1 MDDIDEETAPH
12 EKVEEEFR
20 PYYPERVEDE
30 GVLTKEGLRKKLIKV
45 GEGWDAPLLGDEV
58 TVHFTGSVVGG
69 EKFASSKDGGEPFV
83 FNVGK
88 SAELRVCDDGIIT
101 MRLGEIALFTVPPK
115 LTQGI
120 QDTFP
125 SIPADATLQF
135 EIELISWLKVVDVCE
150 DGGIIKKT
158 LHRTE
163 AVERAKEKDEVT
175 VKYEV
180 KLDDGTVV
188 AKSPEDGVE
197 FVVHEGHLCP
207 AIAKAVLTM
216 RKGEK
221 AVLTVQP
228 QYGFGEK
235 GRPATED
242 NQYPAIPPDAVLT
255 ISLELV
261 AFKLLEYITE
271 DKKVIKKIICPMETF
286 EKPNSGAVAHIRYIG
301 KLADGTIFDKKGH
314 DGEEPLEFL
323 VDEDQVISGL
333 DLAAA
338 TMRKGE
344 IALVIVDPEYGYGDT
359 PYEAKLAVVPAHS
372 TLYFEVEMVDFT
384 KVKESWNMEPE
395 EKIEYA
401 GRRKEEGN
409 AYFKAGKYVRASLRY
424 DMAVKY
430 VEFESTFSEEQKK
443 IGKFFKVTCSLNNAA
458 CKLKLKK
465 YREAVKLCT
474 NVLKLESQNVK
485 ALFRRAQA
493 YIETTDFDLAE
504 LDLKKAMEIDPEN
517 RELISEYAKLKKLQA
532 HYDKKDSKLYASMI
546 EKLRLSDGKEDKLVE
561 VN

>member
-1 MDDIDEETAPH
+1 MDDIDEETAPPQAQ
-12 EKVEEEFR
+12 VEEEFR
-20 PYYPERVEDE
+20 PYYPEKVEDE
-30 GVLTKEGLRKKLIKV
+30 GVLTKEGLKKKLIKV

-69 EKFASSKDGGEPFV
+69 EKFASSKDKGEPFV

-88 SAELRVCDDGIIT
+88 YSGAELRGCDDGIIT

-120 QDTFP
+120 QETFP
-125 SIPADATLQF
+125 SIAADATLQF

-150 DGGIIKKT
+150 DGGIIKKI

-163 AVERAKEKDEVT
+163 AIERAKEKDEVT

-197 FVVHEGHLCP
+197 FVVHDGQLCP
-207 AIAKAVLTM
+207 AIAKAVVTM

-235 GRPATED
+235 GRPATD
-242 NQYPAIPPDAVLT
+242 DQFPAIPPNAVLT
-255 ISLELV
+255 IFLELV

-271 DKKVIKKIICPMETF
+271 DKKVIKKITCPMETF
-286 EKPNSGAVAHIRYIG
+286 EKPNSGAVAHIRYVG
-301 KLADGTIFDKKGH
+301 KLSDGTIFDKKGH

-323 VDEDQVISGL
+323 VDEDTQ
-333 DLAAA
+333 
-338 TMRKGE
+338 
-344 IALVIVDPEYGYGDT
+344 
-359 PYEAKLAVVPAHS
+359 YEGKLAVVPAHS
-372 TLYFEVEMVDFT
+372 TLYYEVEMVDFT
-384 KVKESWNMEPE
+384 KVKESWDMEPE

-409 AYFKAGKYVRASLRY
+409 AYFKAGKYERASLRF

-465 YREAVKLCT
+465 YREAAKLCT

-504 LDLKKAMEIDPEN
+504 LDLKKALEIDPDN
-517 RELISEYAKLKKLQA
+517 RELKSEYARLKKLQA
-532 HYDKKDSKLYASMI
+532 YYDKKDSKLYASMV
-546 EKLRLSDGKEDKLVE
+546 EKLRLSDGKEEKKLVE